1 MNAARIRQ
9 LVTAGFIAAALLVAV
24 PAQSEALTPAPARS
38 SAGSSPAGATDT
50 ASAVGA
56 TAAAYAQTAPSL
68 PAVSPGEVTAAL
80 SMLSECGCPPN
91 AGEVKYALKELG
103 VKP

>member
-56 TAAAYAQTAPSL
+56 TAAAYAQTASL